1 MSRFSLDVFQRLE
14 ELTGGG
20 SCGFWRTGYLL
31 GVDERMRKPMET
43 SVALQR
49 ASPGG
54 NRGPGRSRGWQ
65 PHDRREHEPGRD
77 PRATGGQRC
86 GPRRE

>member
-1 MSRFSLDVFQRLE
+1 
-14 ELTGGG
+14 
-20 SCGFWRTGYLL
+20 
-31 GVDERMRKPMET
+31 MET

-54 NRGPGRSRGWQ
+54 NGDPGRSRGWQ

-86 GPRRE
+86 GPRLE